1 MSFFLPIQPP
11 CPSCDTES
19 PMELV
24 LSVNADRRPQLRL
37 GMLDG
42 TFQRQTCPACG
53 ATFRPEPEFIYQD
66 VGRGQWIA
74 VEPVDNLA
82 QWQTLEDKAYATWDR
97 AFGDRAGGPAREI
110 GEALTPRVTFGWPA
124 VVEKLL
130 CAEHGIDD
138 IHLELMKMSI
148 IRMGGSVPM
157 DDTTELRLAR
167 VEGDTLVLGWI
178 EAKAETPVSIIE
190 IPQSGL
196 EGYNTEAWAP
206 LRAQV
211 SAGLYVDMNRL
222 LAGA

>member
-1 MSFFLPIQPP
+1 M
-11 CPSCDTES
+11 
-19 PMELV
+19 
-24 LSVNADRRPQLRL
+24 
-37 GMLDG
+37 
-42 TFQRQTCPACG
+42 
-53 ATFRPEPEFIYQD
+53 
-66 VGRGQWIA
+66 
-74 VEPVDNLA
+74 
-82 QWQTLEDKAYATWDR
+82 
-97 AFGDRAGGPAREI
+97 
-110 GEALTPRVTFGWPA
+110 TFGWPA

-138 IHLELMKMSI
+138 IHLELMKMAI

-196 EGYNTEAWAP
+196 EGYDTEAWAP

-222 LAGA
+222 LADA